1 QLTHGARAFQLFDSW
16 AGSRSSR
23 DYDTV
28 VVPPSTRV
36 FHTLKER
43 QADVPGIHFGIGCD
57 HHLESM
63 YEAGPQILGL
73 DWRTRIS
80 SARERMGSDL
90 VVQGNLDPAL
100 VLAGMNVALDG
111 AMEVLRDNGG
121 HPGHIF
127 NLGHGVQPDTDPGV
141 LTEVVA
147 LVHEQTAMEPSPS

>member
-1 QLTHGARAFQLFDSW
+1 
-16 AGSRSSR
+16 
-23 DYDTV
+23 
-28 VVPPSTRV
+28 
-36 FHTLKER
+36 
-43 QADVPGIHFGIGCD
+43 
-57 HHLESM
+57 
-63 YEAGPQILGL
+63 
-73 DWRTRIS
+73 
-80 SARERMGSDL
+80 MGSDL